1 MKNFTLFSTLL
12 MAIISINAMAQSN
25 RTSAKNPLTEISRV
39 SDMAKPNSSE
49 WQEGLV
55 YKVQFLTSKVH
66 LSKDDVRFKKLGNVY
81 HYQQNGLYKYTWGR
95 TRLPQE
101 AQRLKREL
109 YRNGFNDA
117 FVVYFY
123 NGKRI
128 TQKEAMALNKG

>member
-1 MKNFTLFSTLL
+1 
-12 MAIISINAMAQSN
+12 MAVISIMAMAQSN
-25 RTSAKNPLTEISRV
+25 RNSDINALTEISEV

-55 YKVQFLTSKVH
+55 YKVQFLTSKVP
-66 LSKDDVRFKKLGNVY
+66 LSKNDVRLKKLGNVY

-95 TRLPQE
+95 TRLPEE
-101 AQRLKREL
+101 AQRLKQEL
-109 YRNGFNDA
+109 YRNGFKDA

-128 TQKEAMALNKG
+128 TQKEAMAL

>member
-1 MKNFTLFSTLL
+1 
-12 MAIISINAMAQSN
+12 MAVISIKAMAQSN
-25 RTSAKNPLTEISRV
+25 RNSDINALTEISEV

-55 YKVQFLTSKVH
+55 YKVQFLTSKVP
-66 LSKDDVRFKKLGNVY
+66 LSKNDVRLKKLGNVY

-95 TRLPQE
+95 TRLPEE
-101 AQRLKREL
+101 AQRLKQEL
-109 YRNGFNDA
+109 YRNGFKDA

-128 TQKEAMALNKG
+128 TQKEAMAL